1 MDNRLTRRRLSDFLA
16 YEWILMIIVAVAAI
30 IVLELAYTVAAT
42 RLSTGQQFKYYLDET
57 LYSFDASDKSVYDLL
72 GVETGKNGKT
82 FSYDVLSV
90 ETENLTSSYNVN
102 VLSVRLSVQEGDA
115 IFTSS
120 VEEEGESVR
129 ARQIMDENPV
139 YYLEDLLVRAEN
151 YLKPFTVN
159 GEVYNENDYDE
170 TKIRDYFDARMKG
183 DKRFRTEAEKEEGR
197 QNEVGRIMKLAGEV
211 KDFKTLLSV
220 DEEKGLFYRY
230 TKYEQS
236 YNENPDDENYK
247 TAYEQ
252 EKAERENRIYGINM
266 GALTHAPDRTDK
278 KSVSEYLKI
287 AGTDSAQNVVL
298 VLFDFGEYQPDL
310 QFESISFVN
319 TLVREFSDIL
329 G

>member
-16 YEWILMIIVAVAAI
+16 YEWILMIVVAAAAI
-30 IVLELAYTVAAT
+30 IVLELAYTVGAT
-42 RLSTGQQFKYYLDET
+42 RLSTGQQFKYYLDQDIYTFE
-57 LYSFDASDKSVYDLL
+57 ASDKNIYDLL
-72 GVETGKNGKT
+72 EADTGKNGKT

-90 ETENLTSSYNVN
+90 ETENLTSSYNV
-102 VLSVRLSVQEGDA
+102 LSVRLSVQEGDA

-120 VEEEGESVR
+120 VENEGETVR
-129 ARQIMDENPV
+129 AKSIMDEFPV
-139 YYLEDLLVRAEN
+139 YDLEDLLARAEK

-159 GEVYNENDYDE
+159 GDAYNRDDYDE
-170 TKIRDYFDARMKG
+170 NRIRAYFDVRMKG

-197 QNEVGRIMKLAGEV
+197 QNEIGRIMKLADEV
-211 KDFKTLLSV
+211 KDFRTLLSV
-220 DEEKGLFYRY
+220 GEGKGLFYRY

-247 TAYEQ
+247 AAYER

-266 GALTHAPDRTDK
+266 GALTGGNKT
-278 KSVSEYLKI
+278 VSEYLKI
-287 AGTDSAQNVVL
+287 SGTGSAQNVVL
-298 VLFDFGEYQPDL
+298 ALFDFGEYQPDL

>member
-1 MDNRLTRRRLSDFLA
+1 MTKRRLSDFLA
-16 YEWILMIIVAVAAI
+16 YEWILMIVVAVAAI
-30 IVLELAYTVAAT
+30 IVLELAYTMAAT

-90 ETENLTSSYNVN
+90 ETEKLTSSYNV
-102 VLSVRLSVQEGDA
+102 LTVRLSVQEGDA

-120 VEEEGESVR
+120 VENEGETVR
-129 ARQIMDENPV
+129 IKSIADEFPV
-139 YYLEDLLVRAEN
+139 YDLEDLLVRAEN

-197 QNEVGRIMKLAGEV
+197 KNEVGRIMKLAGEV

-230 TKYEQS
+230 TKYEQMS
-236 YNENPDDENYK
+236 AQNPDDENYK
-247 TAYEQ
+247 AAYER

-266 GALTHAPDRTDK
+266 GALTYATDRTDK
-278 KSVSEYLKI
+278 KPVSEYLKI
-287 AGTDSAQNVVL
+287 ANTDSAQNVVL
-298 VLFDFGEYQPDL
+298 VLFDFGKYQPDL
-310 QFESISFVN
+310 QFECISFLN

>member
-1 MDNRLTRRRLSDFLA
+1 MDNRLTKRRLSDFLA
-16 YEWILMIIVAVAAI
+16 YEWILMIVVAVAAI
-30 IVLELAYTVAAT
+30 IVLELAYTMAAT

-72 GVETGKNGKT
+72 GVETGENGKT

-90 ETENLTSSYNVN
+90 ETEKLTSSYNV
-102 VLSVRLSVQEGDA
+102 LTVRLSVQEGDA

-120 VEEEGESVR
+120 VENEGETVR
-129 ARQIMDENPV
+129 IKSIADEFPV

-197 QNEVGRIMKLAGEV
+197 KNEVGRIMKLAGEV

-230 TKYEQS
+230 TKYEQMS
-236 YNENPDDENYK
+236 AQNPDDENYK
-247 TAYEQ
+247 AAYER

-266 GALTHAPDRTDK
+266 GALTGGNK
-278 KSVSEYLKI
+278 NVSEYLKI

-298 VLFDFGEYQPDL
+298 VLFDFGKYQSDL
-310 QFESISFVN
+310 QFECISFLN

>member
-1 MDNRLTRRRLSDFLA
+1 MDNRLTKRRLSDFLA
-16 YEWILMIIVAVAAI
+16 YEWILMIVVAVAAI
-30 IVLELAYTVAAT
+30 IVLELAYTMAAT

-90 ETENLTSSYNVN
+90 ETEKLTSSYNV
-102 VLSVRLSVQEGDA
+102 LTVRLSVQEGDA

-120 VEEEGESVR
+120 VENEGETVR
-129 ARQIMDENPV
+129 IKSIADEFPV
-139 YYLEDLLVRAEN
+139 YDLEDLLVRAEN

-197 QNEVGRIMKLAGEV
+197 KNEVGRIMKLAGEV

-230 TKYEQS
+230 TKYEQMS
-236 YNENPDDENYK
+236 AQNPDDENYK
-247 TAYEQ
+247 AAYER

-266 GALTHAPDRTDK
+266 GALTYATDRTDK
-278 KSVSEYLKI
+278 KPVSEYLKI
-287 AGTDSAQNVVL
+287 ANTDSAQNVVL
-298 VLFDFGEYQPDL
+298 VLFDFGKYQPDL
-310 QFESISFVN
+310 QFECISFLN